1 MSNYNDY
8 YSEFLSR
15 LLNDDLYPEEEQ
27 DEADEEYN
35 IIDDLINNNQDY
47 KYDKIP
53 YNFQI
58 PKKEIEEI
66 NKISKSIINKD
77 ETKKKSIENSQNEN
91 ENENDSSL
99 SDTSSDK
106 ENERRFSFSNK
117 KQRNIGKK
125 ENESQPHNRINES
138 FTFNENNSSR
148 KYEVGNNEH
157 NINNHSRSL
166 KNIYKKSMESQYK
179 SSNIMTNNITPN
191 MNMSDITNSKEIYNK
206 KPHFHKKVFFSNQEN
221 NQNNHNNNNKYKLSN
236 NIDLSVQNQNN
247 KDKNS
252 IRNGNSFL
260 NQNYPNSFSF
270 SNQNYI
276 SNNNLTSSHTTIDLA
291 EIIRIS
297 LKYYDLY
304 IQLIIQ
310 TALLSNNTTIKNR
323 CLLLLNDLY
332 KIKEQIID
340 FLNLPRLN
348 LEIDFL
354 KSFNYGKPLKIS
366 PQMSFFQ
373 APILEILPLIENIMR
388 NTWSIDQCR
397 MILKEFIPFV
407 NVYYLPVPKK
417 MNSLGYDTDSDY
429 DDKSKIR
436 INQKSNNNLDVNDK
450 TLFEDLNYYNYSV
463 DYGKEYNSNKNMN
476 TNSISNSYN
485 TNYMNKE
492 YLNNQSQ
499 IKYLNSNAYSASK
512 SLINQLK
519 KSSNI
524 KNKLE
529 FENTFLSNKRLTF
542 DRVYDNLL
550 LIGQHI
556 FGRKNI
562 DQIKKNLLS
571 NKTISEIKHRIK
583 NLCCQ
588 KASENII
595 KTYKLMSEKLPSEDE
610 FSFFLKGI
618 KWFGI
623 NNKWNLISRYF
634 IPERTPE
641 YIETLFKIL
650 VDLGF
655 FSEFYY
661 MINGKKKKRRN
672 KELNSDEKYINNL
685 AKDNINE
692 INSISNG
699 DLTSHNHVLDTIQP
713 YYEKI
718 FLNEEYKPSYV
729 RRYGDV
735 DVVFL
740 NTFEGC
746 YEQIE
751 LD

>member
-66 NKISKSIINKD
+66 NKISKSIIHKD
-77 ETKKKSIENSQNEN
+77 ETNQKSIENSQNEN
-91 ENENDSSL
+91 DSSQ
-99 SDTSSDK
+99 SDSSSDK
-106 ENERRFSFSNK
+106 EIKRRFSFSNK
-117 KQRNIGKK
+117 KHRNLGKK
-125 ENESQPHNRINES
+125 ANDNQSHNKINES
-138 FTFNENNSSR
+138 FTYNENNLSK
-148 KYEVGNNEH
+148 KYEVGNNEYNIH
-157 NINNHSRSL
+157 NQSRNL
-166 KNIYKKSMESQYK
+166 KNIYKKGMENVYK
-179 SSNIMTNNITPN
+179 SSNIMTNNINQNTN
-191 MNMSDITNSKEIYNK
+191 MINTSNNHKEIFNK
-206 KPHFHKKVFFSNQEN
+206 QPHFNKKVFFPNQEN
-221 NQNNHNNNNKYKLSN
+221 SHNTQNNNNEYKVSSN
-236 NIDLSVQNQNN
+236 NIDSSVQNQYY
-247 KDKNS
+247 KDKHS
-252 IRNGNSFL
+252 LRNGISFL
-260 NQNYPNSFSF
+260 NQNYPNTFSF

-276 SNNNLTSSHTTIDLA
+276 NNNITSSNTIDLA

-310 TALLSNNTTIKNR
+310 TACLSNNMSIKNR

-417 MNSLGYDTDSDY
+417 MNNLGYDTDSDY
-429 DDKSKIR
+429 DDKSKI
-436 INQKSNNNLDVNDK
+436 IKNQKFNNNLDVKDK
-450 TLFEDLNYYNYSV
+450 NLFEDLNYYTYSV
-463 DYGKEYNSNKNMN
+463 DYGKGINSNKNMN
-476 TNSISNSYN
+476 TNTISDSYN
-485 TNYMNKE
+485 THHMNKE
-492 YLNNQSQ
+492 YLNNKTQTNF
-499 IKYLNSNAYSASK
+499 LNSNTYSASK

-519 KSSNI
+519 NSSNI

-556 FGRKNI
+556 FGRKNV

-641 YIETLFKIL
+641 YIESLFKIL

-685 AKDNINE
+685 AKDSINE

-699 DLTSHNHVLDTIQP
+699 DLTSHSHVLDTIQP